1 MVVLL
6 LKGITFN
13 LISNNVRLTGL
24 EPARRKH

>member
-6 LKGITFN
+6 LKGIEYN